1 MSTADALAILLG
13 LVLGAGLFLVMVALK
28 PGRVVGRVRHD
39 IPWRVIA
46 LSSLL
51 ALASFVIALALSGVV
66 GLAIAMAGL
75 AAGTIPWWRA
85 RRRRK
90 HDELSEASFP
100 EIVETIISR
109 LRSGDTLLGAL
120 SESCANAPRRIANA
134 ADEFAQSYRVTGNA
148 DMALDDLKS
157 AWAHPTADLIVET
170 VRIAHDTGGSNTVQV
185 LRDLADHIRS
195 DRNVRRDIEAKQ
207 SWVRVAA
214 RVGVA
219 APWVVLAFLS
229 LRGEAAS
236 AYNSPVGL
244 TVLIVGLALSI
255 AAYWSMAAMGAPAR
269 RERIFTS

>member
-1 MSTADALAILLG
+1 VNASDALAIVLG
-13 LVLGAGLFLVMVALK
+13 LVLGAGLFLVVVALK
-28 PGRVVGRVRHD
+28 PSRIVEGARHG
-39 IPWRVIA
+39 IPWRVVA
-46 LSSLL
+46 LSALL
-51 ALASFVIALALSGVV
+51 ASAGFVIALALCGVI
-66 GLAIAMAGL
+66 GLAIAVAGL
-75 AAGTIPWWRA
+75 VAGTIPWWRA

-90 HDELSEASFP
+90 HDELCEASFP

-120 SESCANAPRRIANA
+120 SESCANAPRRIVKA
-134 ADEFAQSYRVTGNA
+134 ADEFSQAYRVTGNA
-148 DMALDDLKS
+148 DLALDDLKG

-170 VRIAHDTGGSNTVQV
+170 VRLAHDTGGANTVQV
-185 LRDLADHIRS
+185 LRDLADHIRA
-195 DRNVRRDIEAKQ
+195 DRNLRRDIEAKQ

-244 TVLIVGLALSI
+244 TVLVVGLMLSV
-255 AAYWSMAAMGAPAR
+255 AAYWSMVAMGAPAR

>member
-1 MSTADALAILLG
+1 MTTSDAIAILLG
-13 LVLGAGLFLVMVALK
+13 LVLGVGLFLVVVALK
-28 PGRVVGRVRHD
+28 PSRIVTSARPS

-46 LSSLL
+46 LSVVL
-51 ALASFVIALALSGVV
+51 ALASFLIALAFSGVV
-66 GLAIAMAGL
+66 GLAIAVAGL
-75 AAGTIPWWRA
+75 AAGAIPWWRA
-85 RRRRK
+85 RRHRK
-90 HDELSEASFP
+90 NDELSEASFP

-109 LRSGDTLLGAL
+109 LRSGDTLMGAL
-120 SESCANAPRRIANA
+120 SQSCANAPRRIAYA

-148 DMALDDLKS
+148 DMALDDLKV

-170 VRIAHDTGGSNTVQV
+170 LRLAHDTGGANTVQV

-229 LRGEAAS
+229 LRSEAAT
-236 AYNSPVGL
+236 AYNSPLGI
-244 TVLIVGLALSI
+244 TVLVVGLALSV

>member
-28 PGRVVGRVRHD
+28 PGRIVARARYD
-39 IPWRVIA
+39 IPWQVIA
-46 LSSLL
+46 LSVLL
-51 ALASFVIALALSGVV
+51 ALAGFVIALALSGVV
-66 GLAIAMAGL
+66 GFAIAMAGL
-75 AAGTIPWWRA
+75 AAGAIPWWRA

-195 DRNVRRDIEAKQ
+195 DRNLRRDIEAKQ

-236 AYNSPVGL
+236 AYNSPLGL
-244 TVLIVGLALSI
+244 TVLVIGLALSV